1 MIRKILLLIFLIHQV
16 IYAHV
21 FHYIP
26 QKEELLTNE
35 FVWTQEYCDPF
46 DEILLAWNAER
57 PSTGAYIIE
66 ISLFTDTWSPWFPY
80 AYWSKDNQH
89 VHNLEFFKQAG
100 VFLHTQKATG
110 FKIRVSAQEKTSFD
124 KFYALHASLTLLKDH
139 TVLPPTPCDNR
150 IEVRVPAISQQ
161 QQKHDSKDRICS
173 PVATVAVV
181 QKFLKK
187 RVDPLH
193 FATSVRE
200 TMADI
205 YGVWALNTAEAANTL
220 GKQWFSYPSRLSG
233 FDDIIYYL
241 KRGYPVVVSIQ
252 GPLPGGSTT
261 YAQGHLMV
269 VRGYDPHRKLVL
281 CMDPAFPTHEQ
292 TLCAYQI
299 DDFMVAWGKRRSG
312 LSYIITQ
319 PHYELYHTPFFKR
332 LESKTVGGQFV
343 KSAGSF
349 MV

>member
-1 MIRKILLLIFLIHQV
+1 MIQHKNKNVFSAAILLQISWLLGIGRIDSLILHLQLAVFYRGIIMIRKILLLIFLIHQV

-124 KFYALHASLTLLKDH
+124 KFYALHASL
-139 TVLPPTPCDNR
+139 
-150 IEVRVPAISQQ
+150 
-161 QQKHDSKDRICS
+161 
-173 PVATVAVV
+173 
-181 QKFLKK
+181 
-187 RVDPLH
+187 
-193 FATSVRE
+193 
-200 TMADI
+200 
-205 YGVWALNTAEAANTL
+205 
-220 GKQWFSYPSRLSG
+220 
-233 FDDIIYYL
+233 
-241 KRGYPVVVSIQ
+241 
-252 GPLPGGSTT
+252 
-261 YAQGHLMV
+261 
-269 VRGYDPHRKLVL
+269 
-281 CMDPAFPTHEQ
+281 
-292 TLCAYQI
+292 
-299 DDFMVAWGKRRSG
+299 
-312 LSYIITQ
+312 
-319 PHYELYHTPFFKR
+319 
-332 LESKTVGGQFV
+332 
-343 KSAGSF
+343 
-349 MV
+349 